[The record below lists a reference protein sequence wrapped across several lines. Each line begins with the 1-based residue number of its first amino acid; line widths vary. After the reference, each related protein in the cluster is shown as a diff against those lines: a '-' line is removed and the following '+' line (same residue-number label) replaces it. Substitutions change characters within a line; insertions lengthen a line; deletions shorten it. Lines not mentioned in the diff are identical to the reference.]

1 MIKTHKEKQSLPRAF
16 YLLWSTVDS
25 WLHHHSFREKKLCF
39 PTQPVNRNLCTSY
52 PLVNIQKAIENG
64 HL

>member
-25 WLHHHSFREKKLCF
+25 WLHHHSFREKKTVL
-39 PTQPVNRNLCTSY
+39 PHTARKPKPMHILPSGKHTKSY
-52 PLVNIQKAIENG
+52 
-64 HL
+64 